1 MKNDGDQ
8 QNTEQAQ
15 TQASPKAAKAV
26 FLHSPYTVGPLLED
40 RDERDHYSI
49 SQSGNH
55 WSVPWADLMMVMFV
69 LFAALVAVQAM
80 QERERTQ
87 AEQMGETMTKSETL
101 LQPDPVLA
109 RQPSFEP
116 LMQINVFE
124 RSQQAIRETQLE
136 NVEIVLMDDQSVKV
150 SVQGPMFFELGKADL
165 RPEVKAFLNKLAIII
180 RQTPFQVNVIGH
192 TDDHPINTELF
203 PSNWELSAVRASRV
217 ARYLL
222 QQGNIDPSRFTIMG
236 RSKYQP
242 AIPNTDENKR
252 ALNRRVEIIIT
263 REISSAATSS
273 TGTDTTN
280 AGTTPQPISQSTT
293 NNEKENRP

>member
-1 MKNDGDQ
+1 MKNDP
-8 QNTEQAQ
+8 NTNTTNKNPPAAEI
-15 TQASPKAAKAV
+15 SKART
-26 FLHSPYTVGPLLED
+26 PYSQVTVGPLLEENGLWED
-40 RDERDHYSI
+40 TAAD
-49 SQSGNH
+49 SGNH

-69 LFAALVAVQAM
+69 LFAALFAVKAM
-80 QERERTQ
+80 QEQTS
-87 AEQMGETMTKSETL
+87 ASQMSESDMVTTG
-101 LQPDPVLA
+101 QEPVPEPVLS

-124 RSQQAIRETQLE
+124 RSQQAVRDTNLE

-165 RPEVKAFLNKLAIII
+165 RPAVQQFLDKLTTII
-180 RQTPFQVNVIGH
+180 RQTPYQIQVIGH

-217 ARYLL
+217 ARYLI
-222 QQGNIDPSRFTIMG
+222 QKGNIDPTRFTIMG

-242 AIPNTDENKR
+242 AIPNADEQKR

-263 REISSAATSS
+263 REISDS
-273 TGTDTTN
+273 
-280 AGTTPQPISQSTT
+280 QPNQDQ
-293 NNEKENRP
+293 KENTP

>member
-1 MKNDGDQ
+1 MKNDPKMHT
-8 QNTEQAQ
+8 TEKNPPAADK
-15 TQASPKAAKAV
+15 TSKARATYSQV
-26 FLHSPYTVGPLLED
+26 TVGPLLED
-40 RDERDHYSI
+40 NGLWEDAVTDSE
-49 SQSGNH
+49 NH

-69 LFAALVAVQAM
+69 LFAALFAVQAM
-80 QERERTQ
+80 QEREAASQ
-87 AEQMGETMTKSETL
+87 QSEMAAAEQKPAPE
-101 LQPDPVLA
+101 PVLS

-124 RSQQAIRETQLE
+124 RSQQAVRDTNLE

-165 RPEVKAFLNKLAIII
+165 RPAVQQFLDKLTTII
-180 RQTPFQVNVIGH
+180 RQTPYQIQVIGH

-217 ARYLL
+217 ARYLI
-222 QQGNIDPSRFTIMG
+222 QKGNIDPTRFTIMG

-242 AIPNTDENKR
+242 AIPNADEQKR

-263 REISSAATSS
+263 REISDSLSNQ
-273 TGTDTTN
+273 D
-280 AGTTPQPISQSTT
+280 Q
-293 NNEKENRP
+293 KENTP